1 MPIYKN
7 KNLILT
13 TETLRHRE
21 RQKQKILRGKGED
34 GEKRIKKESGHR
46 FTQMNTD
53 KCNKILYPIFL
64 CLSVS
69 NFIFLPFSFFP
80 HFSLLFF
87 SVFSVAIRIFV

>member
-1 MPIYKN
+1 MKILAAEVTEVAEKDKN
-7 KNLILT
+7 KKDC
-13 TETLRHRE
+13 RR
-21 RQKQKILRGKGED
+21 KGED
-34 GEKRIKKESGHR
+34 GEMEKKELKKELGHR

-69 NFIFLPFSFFP
+69 NFIFHPFSFFP